1 MIKNCCMIS
10 TWKMSLLGMKRAAPL
25 LKRNVPVHEAI
36 LMAVKTVE
44 DDPAISSVGYG
55 GLPNL
60 NGEVELDA
68 AYMNGDT
75 LGFGGV
81 MSVKNIKNPIEVAFD
96 LSHYQRNCLLSDIG
110 ATRYAQSKGFA
121 FQNMFSPESK
131 KRYDQT
137 DKMRDSE
144 MLEAYK
150 EHDTVCVI
158 GMDHRRSMACG
169 VSTSGLFLK
178 MPGRVGDS
186 PIIGSGLYADSE
198 VGCAAATGVGEDIM
212 KGCLSFSI
220 VEKMRNGMDP
230 QTACETALQQ
240 HLQRFLRCNHSSPSS
255 QWTAMEMRELPPHYP
270 LSRSLSPIKIF
281 PPSFMLLPTLV
292 EKSPSFSRIR
302 VGLTAIAAT
311 NRSVKP
317 SRGTFLL
324 YLLFFSFFC
333 SMF

>member
-110 ATRYAQSKGFA
+110 ATRYAQSKDFA
-121 FQNMFSPESK
+121 FRICSPLRVKNAMTRQIRCGIPKCWKPTKNMIPSVSLVWTIVVPW
-131 KRYDQT
+131 RA
-137 DKMRDSE
+137 
-144 MLEAYK
+144 AYPPP
-150 EHDTVCVI
+150 
-158 GMDHRRSMACG
+158 AC
-169 VSTSGLFLK
+169 F
-178 MPGRVGDS
+178 
-186 PIIGSGLYADSE
+186 
-198 VGCAAATGVGEDIM
+198 
-212 KGCLSFSI
+212 
-220 VEKMRNGMDP
+220 
-230 QTACETALQQ
+230 
-240 HLQRFLRCNHSSPSS
+240 
-255 QWTAMEMRELPPHYP
+255 
-270 LSRSLSPIKIF
+270 
-281 PPSFMLLPTLV
+281 
-292 EKSPSFSRIR
+292 
-302 VGLTAIAAT
+302 
-311 NRSVKP
+311 
-317 SRGTFLL
+317 
-324 YLLFFSFFC
+324 
-333 SMF
+333 

>member
-121 FQNMFSPESK
+121 FQNMLSPESK

-212 KGCLSFSI
+212 KGCLS
-220 VEKMRNGMDP
+220 P
-230 QTACETALQQ
+230 
-240 HLQRFLRCNHSSPSS
+240 
-255 QWTAMEMRELPPHYP
+255 
-270 LSRSLSPIKIF
+270 SLS
-281 PPSFMLLPTLV
+281 
-292 EKSPSFSRIR
+292 
-302 VGLTAIAAT
+302 
-311 NRSVKP
+311 
-317 SRGTFLL
+317 
-324 YLLFFSFFC
+324 
-333 SMF
+333 

>member
-121 FQNMFSPESK
+121 FQNMLSPESK

-220 VEKMRNGMDP
+220 CRENAQRHGPSDRLRNCSPAAFTAFLALQSQLWKHLRHRNGLLWKCRSCHHVIRFP
-230 QTACETALQQ
+230 VRCHRSKFFHPALCCFQ
-240 HLQRFLRCNHSSPSS
+240 HWWKNLH
-255 QWTAMEMRELPPHYP
+255 
-270 LSRSLSPIKIF
+270 LSAGS
-281 PPSFMLLPTLV
+281 
-292 EKSPSFSRIR
+292 
-302 VGLTAIAAT
+302 GLA
-311 NRSVKP
+311 
-317 SRGTFLL
+317 
-324 YLLFFSFFC
+324 
-333 SMF
+333 

>member
-121 FQNMFSPESK
+121 FQNMLSPESK

-220 VEKMRNGMDP
+220 VEKMRNGIDP

-240 HLQRFLRCNHSSPSS
+240 HLQRFLRCNHSCGSISVI
-255 QWTAMEMRELPPHYP
+255 AMNCY
-270 LSRSLSPIKIF
+270 
-281 PPSFMLLPTLV
+281 
-292 EKSPSFSRIR
+292 
-302 VGLTAIAAT
+302 GNAGAAT
-311 NRSVKP
+311 TLSAFPFVVTDQNFSTQLYVASNIGGKISIFQP
-317 SRGTFLL
+317 DQGWLNSYRGD
-324 YLLFFSFFC
+324 
-333 SMF
+333 